1 MKKDLV
7 KRRTHPESLRDKI
20 PAKSSTGTIA
30 KEKADDNDQII
41 SPRATTYNE
50 HIHEVLSQEF
60 HNRSASFLPFPS
72 QYYGNTTRDLT
83 SSMMDPPD
91 LFF

>member
-1 MKKDLV
+1 V